1 MFEISCTCFST
12 LQEAFFNTMHTIVS
26 KKQAYK
32 VKREEGWYSV
42 DEMKKDLGWSQW
54 EPHHFISATDFD

>member
-1 MFEISCTCFST
+1 MFHETSVSILRALPIFQNSFVST
-12 LQEAFFNTMHTIVS
+12 MQTIVS

-42 DEMKKDLGWSQW
+42 DEMKNELGWSQ
-54 EPHHFISATDFD
+54 